1 MKTKKILFS
10 LILLLICFVVV
21 SIDKT
26 NISQGS
32 SLKQEA
38 RTVEYSKME
47 FGENVFD
54 DFDSHD
60 VVQNN
65 DGINIKAEKTFD
77 ANLLEEFDLVGL
89 DNNSN
94 EFIVD
99 YEINYIEKED
109 TVFLSATIVG
119 DNDISIIDTIPGL
132 VSINNAGQPGI
143 LFSVDDE
150 LIWLSDLT
158 DSNVIDNSGWFKNL
172 IKKVTNTAVDV
183 ASKGVKALEPII
195 RPAVNMSTYLAVKLL
210 GPNMASYLGAT
221 ILNMKSDTNG
231 IYYADFNCWQQ
242 YFGYTDFYDTVFDAS
257 TSMRFGKFE
266 FDVNNDGYS
275 DYVLWAWKGNY
286 LNLGAGAELGIYKR
300 WAYSDKIWKVDKNNA
315 MKMTLKLEHK
325 TKGTLF
331 DRRPADKQWWITG
344 FDYKTP
350 NVNRDDLKATYSVEF
365 TNANWYEC
373 FKNRWKQRDS
383 RWNFGTYKK
392 PVLTLDWI

>member
-47 FGENVFD
+47 FDENVFD

-132 VSINNAGQPGI
+132 V
-143 LFSVDDE
+143 
-150 LIWLSDLT
+150 
-158 DSNVIDNSGWFKNL
+158 
-172 IKKVTNTAVDV
+172 
-183 ASKGVKALEPII
+183 
-195 RPAVNMSTYLAVKLL
+195 
-210 GPNMASYLGAT
+210 
-221 ILNMKSDTNG
+221 
-231 IYYADFNCWQQ
+231 
-242 YFGYTDFYDTVFDAS
+242 
-257 TSMRFGKFE
+257 
-266 FDVNNDGYS
+266 
-275 DYVLWAWKGNY
+275 
-286 LNLGAGAELGIYKR
+286 
-300 WAYSDKIWKVDKNNA
+300 
-315 MKMTLKLEHK
+315 
-325 TKGTLF
+325 
-331 DRRPADKQWWITG
+331 
-344 FDYKTP
+344 
-350 NVNRDDLKATYSVEF
+350 
-365 TNANWYEC
+365 
-373 FKNRWKQRDS
+373 
-383 RWNFGTYKK
+383 
-392 PVLTLDWI
+392 